1 MKVKHITLRQ
11 YVEGVDRKEVDF
23 ILQYGQIEP
32 LDLYKIGDLVN
43 RSFGFVKDI
52 QDIMNYSSG
61 LTWERYINFLTSK
74 LGIDQM
80 AIYNE
85 SIYKLQASRLYLKNE
100 VDGINEIE
108 RIGLSHSATAEEEA
122 ADLTRFEKYRSFPQF
137 DKLMTL
143 WPQYNLDEVRALD
156 YLICFTKLKWEADK
170 AEYEKD
176 YNRILKLKKP

>member
-85 SIYKLQASRLYLKNE
+85 SIYKLQASRLYLK
-100 VDGINEIE
+100 
-108 RIGLSHSATAEEEA
+108 
-122 ADLTRFEKYRSFPQF
+122 K
-137 DKLMTL
+137 
-143 WPQYNLDEVRALD
+143 
-156 YLICFTKLKWEADK
+156 
-170 AEYEKD
+170 
-176 YNRILKLKKP
+176 